1 MTTTYLRFETPLG
14 PMLAI
19 AEGEALVSLDF
30 TNAKYA
36 RLIGDDWR
44 AAPDSPLLRECA
56 RQVGEYF
63 AGRRRR
69 FELPLR
75 AAGTAFQRAVW
86 DAIAR
91 IPYGRTTSYA
101 ELAAMCGAPGAARAA
116 GAATGRNPLAIV
128 VPCHRVVGTHGDLT
142 GYAGGIDRKVRL
154 LTLEGALQE
163 SLV

>member
-1 MTTTYLRFETPLG
+1 MTTYLRFETPLG

-19 AEGEALVSLDF
+19 AEASALASLDF
-30 TNAKYA
+30 TDARYA

-44 AAPDSPLLRECA
+44 EDARSPLLRDCA

-63 AGRRRR
+63 AGTRQR
-69 FELPLR
+69 FELPL
-75 AAGTAFQRAVW
+75 AADGTPFQKRVW
-86 DAIAR
+86 DEIAR
-91 IPYGRTTSYA
+91 IPFGKTVSYS
-101 ELAAMCGAPGAARAA
+101 ELAVGSGAPGAARAA

-128 VPCHRVVGTHGDLT
+128 VPCHRVVGTRGDLT

-154 LTLEGALQE
+154 LTLEGVLQE